1 MSIISPPRLETQSF
15 TDPELAWKHLA
26 ELDRKSVV

>member
-1 MSIISPPRLETQSF
+1 MEKLIYTNKHYEI
-15 TDPELAWKHLA
+15 WKLDKKNMYELA